1 MEPIPAMPRRDATA
15 ADARAL
21 EQLGVIEAQPT
32 PAPTPEPPPAEV
44 PAPPAPDPA
53 DQQEA
58 ADLSAALVEAG
69 VTATAEDQAAVQAL
83 VKLDAATVTAVTRW
97 MRAKKT
103 KPETGK

>member
-1 MEPIPAMPRRDATA
+1 MEPILAVPRRDDTA

-21 EQLGVIEAQPT
+21 EQLGVIEPQPT
-32 PAPTPEPPPAEV
+32 PAPSPEAPPVES
-44 PAPPAPDPA
+44 PAPPAPDPV

-83 VKLDAATVTAVTRW
+83 AKLDAATVSAVTRW
-97 MRAKKT
+97 MQAKKT
-103 KPETGK
+103 KPEVGK